1 MRKGIKMSTDFDN
14 PKTSKVHGTFGE
26 FTIGND
32 VNTIRVKYVL
42 SKIRPGNDGMW
53 ECILASEMKPW
64 REVFKIEELS
74 FDELLQ
80 RDLDDSRV
88 AHELIPYLLG
98 ESGNKGKFFP
108 PILAVIVPRKKIGSG
123 IESFYPKLY
132 INGAIEEYGSLF
144 DFEIIKWK
152 DKSTPFA
159 TMSYNKQKSAFIIVD
174 GQHRAMAVLALHRQ
188 INENWGD
195 NSYASYYDHI
205 EVSTE
210 EVKSIELPVC
220 IMYFPDLHEGN
231 HIPLEHGINL
241 SSVCREIFL
250 VVNRSA
256 KIVSESRRL
265 LLDDQDLAARLM
277 RSTLSKLKNRK
288 KDDELSRIYSISYGD
303 SDTEIGDKEV
313 ISGRIEYSSAIT
325 LYKIHRAL
333 FFGSDEAFRIDDYA
347 DILDG
352 RKLRN
357 SNRPT
362 EILLGTSVDRYPTI
376 SRNPG
381 NTIPHDEVGKIID
394 KLGELADCVIVRL
407 FDGFRPFALHNSEL
421 RRLRM
426 KLLDP
431 NFQSQVEQQKVYNL
445 IFDGSGVRNVFESHF
460 DRLKDEKDTYTDAGE
475 TVPHHLQ
482 RQIVFCESVMKAL
495 GFHER
500 EFHRLRSCSFFHL
513 NPDFFDN
520 IDKHE
525 DHLELSKKT
534 RILFRNLSTQAFQ
547 LGYTMA
553 IFSVVEELIRLQPS
567 TPSIDYEKRLKLVK
581 FVTEVYL
588 TSLNQYFSPN
598 KETLHRTLT
607 GYFNEPRS
615 SVFDANAYG
624 LQGLLAMSVNELNER
639 QWPFFRYAILEIV
652 HSTYSWKAAQSK
664 MTQMDSGWELDWY
677 RSAIPRL
684 AEGISSEREKY
695 VNAAVEASVKGQE
708 FELLKMRTE
717 SEEIGAGKS
726 QEEIE
731 QSIENLYTTRK
742 EDAKKFTDIHLK
754 ASLQIIEKEEK
765 MVSRLIDGL

>member
-1 MRKGIKMSTDFDN
+1 MSSNFNN
-14 PKTSKVHGTFGE
+14 PKTSKVHGSFGE
-26 FTIGND
+26 FTIGDNR
-32 VNTIRVKYVL
+32 NTIRVKYLL
-42 SKIRPGNDGMW
+42 SKIRPGNDGTW
-53 ECILASEMKPW
+53 ECVLASEMKPW

-98 ESGNKGKFFP
+98 ESGNRGKFFP
-108 PILAVIVPRKKIGSG
+108 PNLAVIVPRKNTGTG
-123 IESFYPKLY
+123 IESFYPYLRD
-132 INGAIEEYGSLF
+132 NGEVEEYGTLF
-144 DFEIIKWK
+144 DFEQIKWGGEW
-152 DKSTPFA
+152 TPLA
-159 TMSYNKQKSAFIIVD
+159 TLSYNKQQSAFIIVD

-188 INENWGD
+188 INESWGD
-195 NSYASYYDHI
+195 NPFASYYDHI
-205 EVSTE
+205 DVSPE
-210 EVKSIELPVC
+210 KVKSIELPVC
-220 IMYFPDLHEGN
+220 IMYFPDLHKGN
-231 HIPLEHGINL
+231 PIPQDQGINL
-241 SSVCREIFL
+241 SSLCREIFL

-277 RSTLSKLKNRK
+277 RNTLSTLKNRSK
-288 KDDELSRIYSISYGD
+288 IDDELARIHSISYGD

-313 ISGRIEYSSAIT
+313 ISGRLEYSSAIA

-362 EILLGTSVDRYPTI
+362 EILFGTTVDKYPTI

-381 NTIPHDEVGKIID
+381 NTIPPDELREIIG
-394 KLGELADCVIVRL
+394 KLGELADSAIVKL
-407 FDGFRPFALHNSEL
+407 FDRFRPFALHNSEL

-431 NFQSQVEQQKVYNL
+431 NFQSQVEQQKAYNL

-460 DRLKDEKDTYTDAGE
+460 DRLKDERDTYTETGG
-475 TVPHHLQ
+475 TVPQHLQ

-495 GFHER
+495 GIHER
-500 EFHRLRSCSFFHL
+500 EFHRLRACSFFNL

-534 RILFRNLSTQAFQ
+534 RILYRILSTQAFQ
-547 LGYTMA
+547 LGYTMS
-553 IFSVVEELIRLQPS
+553 IFSFVEELIRLQPS
-567 TPSIDYEKRLKLVK
+567 TSSINYEKRLELVK

-598 KETLHRTLT
+598 KETLHMTLA

-615 SVFDANAYG
+615 SVFDVNAYG

-652 HSTYSWKAAQSK
+652 HSTHSWKSAQSK
-664 MTQMDSGWELDWY
+664 MVQMDSGWKLDWY
-677 RSAIPRL
+677 KSAIPRL
-684 AEGISSEREKY
+684 VNGILSEREKY
-695 VNAAVEASVKGQE
+695 VNAAVEASVKGRE
-708 FELLKMRTE
+708 FEDLKMRTE
-717 SEEIGAGKS
+717 TEEKVAGKS
-726 QEEIE
+726 PEEIQQIVE
-731 QSIENLYTTRK
+731 FLQKSRKTAARENALN
-742 EDAKKFTDIHLK
+742 HLK
-754 ASLQIIEKEEK
+754 ASLEIAEEKED
-765 MVSRLIDGL
+765 MVVRLMKGLD